1 MSEDCLS
8 FAANVDVRNPVEHAG
23 HDCRET
29 PSGGVANLQE
39 RALPLSERTGP
50 DAQMRAAHRSGYRA
64 WQQQSDEGPPHRFR
78 ELERAICAEEYR
90 FREGPLF
97 S

>member
-1 MSEDCLS
+1 
-8 FAANVDVRNPVEHAG
+8 
-23 HDCRET
+23 
-29 PSGGVANLQE
+29 
-39 RALPLSERTGP
+39 
-50 DAQMRAAHRSGYRA
+50 MRAAHRSGYRA